1 MERLTYDFC
10 IAGKHCWQVK
20 GADNLECGEVCKSR
34 DNEGCNGCPIANAFD
49 RLAAIEDIL
58 GDDYDLDR
66 LKELVEADKE
76 GRLIVSPC
84 KIGDIVWSAHELI
97 GLNSHQIRRI
107 ERNNEGDFVCS
118 ALMFGFEDFGK
129 IWFLHKQEA
138 ESALERM
145 EGEEK

>member
-1 MERLTYDFC
+1 MDCTGCIHEKICELWCNAEGQDASCYD
-10 IAGKHCWQVK
+10 
-20 GADNLECGEVCKSR
+20 DSCK
-34 DNEGCNGCPIANAFD
+34 ET
-49 RLAAIEDIL
+49 LAYIL

-66 LKELVEADKE
+66 LNELAEADKE